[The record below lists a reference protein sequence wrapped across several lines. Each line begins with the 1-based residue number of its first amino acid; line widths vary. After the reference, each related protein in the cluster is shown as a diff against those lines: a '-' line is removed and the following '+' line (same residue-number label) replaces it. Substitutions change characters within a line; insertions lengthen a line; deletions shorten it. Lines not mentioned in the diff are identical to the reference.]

1 MQSRE
6 RIDRGQ
12 IRSGCRVT
20 KLCGLDVTGTED
32 GPACCLR
39 DVMKSSFQVTSGCL
53 CYPVLQAAGRG
64 IGGFSPCCFSFLF
77 FFFNQNVKVIVSSEL
92 PFPCLNCD
100 RESNKGIYPWMSL
113 MIFPHTEEES
123 SLLSGCCQMFPLSNE
138 RSLSINHSIAVSPAV
153 ARELGG
159 GRYKASWEVCKA
171 NRRQDLSGLQECST
185 GFSHG

>member
-1 MQSRE
+1 MQGHQAVWAGCDRHRGWPSLLPE
-6 RIDRGQ
+6 RCDEVFL
-12 IRSGCRVT
+12 SSDKWVPLLPCVAGCW
-20 KLCGLDVTGTED
+20 KGHWW
-32 GPACCLR
+32 
-39 DVMKSSFQVTSGCL
+39 
-53 CYPVLQAAGRG
+53 VLPLL
-64 IGGFSPCCFSFLF
+64 FFLSL

-153 ARELGG
+153 ARELGRE
-159 GRYKASWEVCKA
+159 RYKASWEV
-171 NRRQDLSGLQECST
+171 
-185 GFSHG
+185 

>member
-64 IGGFSPCCFSFLF
+64 IGGFSPCCFSFLSLF
-77 FFFNQNVKVIVSSEL
+77 FFLINLSKVVG
-92 PFPCLNCD
+92 
-100 RESNKGIYPWMSL
+100 KGIFGQWS
-113 MIFPHTEEES
+113 ES
-123 SLLSGCCQMFPLSNE
+123 VCSDAAQGTKYTFMLPCCSNDRKKLFALLLSSVPCCGQHFCPFRKLIE
-138 RSLSINHSIAVSPAV
+138 SIIKDSYTRLEKNTAPWS
-153 ARELGG
+153 
-159 GRYKASWEVCKA
+159 
-171 NRRQDLSGLQECST
+171 QTST
-185 GFSHG
+185 N